1 MVGSPPLSST
11 LETPVQRILR
21 TLLCLMA
28 LVAVAGLAACG
39 GDEASEST
47 DVNKLLTDTFSGKKD
62 IKSGKLDLS
71 VKVDVKGAQQFSGP
85 IDVKLAGPFESQG
98 DTKLPKL
105 DLDLSFSGAG
115 QSLKAGVMTTG
126 EKGYV
131 NFNGTEYAV
140 SDQIFKQFKTS
151 FENAAKQNGGKNQSL
166 SSLGINP
173 RNWLTNAKNAG
184 EEKVGDTDTIKIT
197 GDVDVGKLVDDIN
210 TALGKA
216 GSLGLQGQAQLPTKL
231 TEEQKQQIEKA
242 VKNLKV
248 EIFTGKEDTTLRR
261 LLISFGV
268 ADPTGKDQGSA
279 TINFDMK
286 LLDLNE
292 GQEFSEP
299 KDAKPFDQLL
309 QSLGGLGL
317 GGLGGLGGGSDSG
330 SGGGSGG
337 SGSSGSSGNSSDN
350 LEEYT
355 KCIEDAGNDL
365 QKAQKCAE
373 ILTK

>member
-1 MVGSPPLSST
+1 M
-11 LETPVQRILR
+11 QRILL
-21 TLLCLMA
+21 TILCLMA
-28 LVAVAGLAACG
+28 LGLAACG
-39 GDEASEST
+39 GEEASEST
-47 DVNKLLTDTFSGKKD
+47 DVNKLLTDTFSGEKE
-62 IKSGKLDLS
+62 IKSGKLDLAI
-71 VKVDVKGAQQFSGP
+71 KVDVKGAQQFSGP

-140 SDQIFKQFKTS
+140 SDEIFKQFKTS
-151 FENAAKQNGGKNQSL
+151 FENAAKQGGGQNQSL

-184 EEKVGDTDTIKIT
+184 EEKVGDTDTVKIT
-197 GDVDVGKLVDDIN
+197 GDVDVNKLLDDIN
-210 TALGKA
+210 TALQKA

-231 TEEQKQQIEKA
+231 TDEQKQQIEKA

-248 EIFTGKEDTTLRR
+248 EIFTGKDDTTLRR
-261 LLISFGV
+261 MLVSFGV
-268 ADPTGKDQGSA
+268 SDPSGKEQGSA

-292 GQEFSEP
+292 GQEFKEP
-299 KDAKPFDQLL
+299 EGAKPFDELL
-309 QSLGGLGL
+309 GNLQGLL
-317 GGLGGLGGGSDSG
+317 GGLGGLGGGGGGSGSGG
-330 SGGGSGG
+330 SGGGSG
-337 SGSSGSSGNSSDN
+337 SSGGSGNSSQN
-350 LEEYT
+350 LEKYT
-355 KCIEDAGNDL
+355 QCIEDAGNDL
-365 QKAQKCAE
+365 QKAQQCAE
-373 ILTK
+373 LLQG

>member
-1 MVGSPPLSST
+1 
-11 LETPVQRILR
+11 VQRILL
-21 TLLCLMA
+21 TILCLMA
-28 LVAVAGLAACG
+28 LGLAACG
-39 GDEASEST
+39 GDEVSKST
-47 DVNKLLTDTFSGKKD
+47 DVNKLLTDTFTGKKD
-62 IKSGKLDLS
+62 IKSGKFELA

-85 IDVKLAGPFESQG
+85 INLTLKGPFESQG
-98 DTKLPKL
+98 DAKMPKF
-105 DLDLSFSGAG
+105 DIDAAFDGAG

-140 SDQIFKQFKTS
+140 SDEIFKQFKTS
-151 FENAAKQNGGKNQSL
+151 FENAAKQNGGQNQSL

-197 GDVDVGKLVDDIN
+197 GDVDVNKLLDDVN
-210 TALGKA
+210 TALQKA

-231 TEEQKQQIEKA
+231 TDEQKQTVAKA
-242 VKNLKV
+242 VKGLKV
-248 EIFTGKEDTTLRR
+248 DIYTGKEDTTLRR
-261 LLISFGV
+261 LKIVFSLS
-268 ADPTGKDQGSA
+268 DPTGKEAGSA
-279 TINFDMK
+279 AVDFDLK

-292 GQEFSEP
+292 GQEFKEP
-299 KDAKPFDQLL
+299 ENAKPFDQLL

-317 GGLGGLGGGSDSG
+317 GGLGGMGGGS
-330 SGGGSGG
+330 GGSGG
-337 SGSSGSSGNSSDN
+337 SGSSGSSGDSSKN